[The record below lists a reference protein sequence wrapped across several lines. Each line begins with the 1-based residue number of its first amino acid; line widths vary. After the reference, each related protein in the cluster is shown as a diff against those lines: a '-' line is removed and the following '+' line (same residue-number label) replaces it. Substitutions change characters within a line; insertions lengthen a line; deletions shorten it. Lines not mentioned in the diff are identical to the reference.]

1 MFPSQNT
8 IWRLGDLGF
17 KVTVYRVQDPG
28 VVLVIVTVIVMVN
41 IRNSNSNYSKYSRSV
56 AVHYF
61 LQGVAIAGRLSSVLL
76 YASPCA
82 GPK

>member
-41 IRNSNSNYSKYSRSV
+41 IRNST
-56 AVHYF
+56 
-61 LQGVAIAGRLSSVLL
+61 
-76 YASPCA
+76 
-82 GPK
+82 